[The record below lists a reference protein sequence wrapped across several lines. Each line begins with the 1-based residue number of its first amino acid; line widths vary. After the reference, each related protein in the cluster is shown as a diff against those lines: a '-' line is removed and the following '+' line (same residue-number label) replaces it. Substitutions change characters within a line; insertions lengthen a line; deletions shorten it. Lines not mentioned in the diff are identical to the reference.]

1 MQENITF
8 YYKIY
13 ICRRKFSIIEI
24 LKYVFGLVKYFE
36 NFESVDKFDSSIY
49 L

>member
-13 ICRRKFSIIEI
+13 SYRRKFSIIEI
-24 LKYVFGLVKYFE
+24 LKSVFDLVKYFE
-36 NFESVDKFDSSIY
+36 NFQSVDKFDSIY